1 MGDLL
6 RGFGRQRNARAP
18 SGFLALALRRFATI
32 SSTLRAAHSISLRKE
47 ALMSKS
53 WLTVILVAGLALA
66 VAPTDSEAKRL
77 GGAKSAGMQRTAPDK
92 SSQATPASPAAT
104 PNTPAAPAAAA
115 APTAGTAAAAAA
127 PKRSWMG
134 PLAGLAAG
142 LGLAALFSHFGMG
155 EGLANF
161 VMIALLAL
169 AAFFVIRLLMRRFA
183 DGGAQSSP
191 LAMAGASAGAQ
202 PATPPRFVDE
212 RPGMQREALS
222 PVIGSALQ
230 PPLATPGLAPATPA
244 AAAAAPVLPAGFD
257 SEAFERLAKMIFIR
271 LQAANDSADLND
283 LRNFTTPELFASLRL
298 DLQDRGEA
306 KQQTDVVK
314 VDAKL
319 IDFAEEAAQQ
329 IVSVRF
335 TGLVREEADAEATPF
350 DEVWHLVKPLDDSRN
365 WAIAGIQQAQ

>member
-1 MGDLL
+1 
-6 RGFGRQRNARAP
+6 
-18 SGFLALALRRFATI
+18 
-32 SSTLRAAHSISLRKE
+32 
-47 ALMSKS
+47 MSKS

-104 PNTPAAPAAAA
+104 PNTPAAAA
-115 APTAGTAAAAAA
+115 APTAGATAAAAA

-142 LGLAALFSHFGMG
+142 LGIAALFSHFGMG

-169 AAFFVIRLLMRRFA
+169 AAFFVIRLVMRRFA
-183 DGGAQSSP
+183 GGASQQGST
-191 LAMAGASAGAQ
+191 LAMAGAAAGSQ
-202 PATPPRFVDE
+202 PAAPPRFVDE

-230 PPLATPGLAPATPA
+230 PPLATPGLAPAV
-244 AAAAAPVLPAGFD
+244 AAAPVLPAGFD

-283 LRNFTTPELFASLRL
+283 LRNFTTPELFASLRV

-319 IDFAEEAAQQ
+319 IDFAQEAARQ

-335 TGLVREEADAEATPF
+335 TGLIREEAGAEATPF